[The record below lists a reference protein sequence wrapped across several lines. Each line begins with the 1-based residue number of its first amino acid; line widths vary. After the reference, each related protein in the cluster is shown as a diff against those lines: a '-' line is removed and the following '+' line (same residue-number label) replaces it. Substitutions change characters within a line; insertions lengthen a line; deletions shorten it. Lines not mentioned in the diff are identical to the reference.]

1 MGRINRLQVNKKKI
15 NNKLN
20 SLIKDLD
27 RTISIKVG
35 IFQNAPAPE
44 GTSLSMADLGA
55 IHEFGATIPVTKK
68 MRNYLHRQGLHLK
81 KETTSVVIPTR
92 SFLRMPL
99 LSKEGK
105 KYINDFLKTQL
116 ASEKE
121 LDKLFY
127 EDKPELLTKV
137 AEATGYAA
145 YLRVMSAFDTS
156 GFGKWPDITGF
167 TKTHR
172 VGNANNPPLND
183 RGDLQDSIT
192 WKVEE

>member
-1 MGRINRLQVNKKKI
+1 MGNINRLQVNKKKI

-44 GTSLSMADLGA
+44 GTHLSMADLGA

-68 MRNYLHRQGLHLK
+68 MRNYLHSQGLHLK

-99 LSKEGK
+99 LSSEGK

-116 ASEKE
+116 ASNKE

-127 EDKPELLTKV
+127 EDKPELLTEV
-137 AEATGYAA
+137 AKATGYAA

-156 GFGKWPDITGF
+156 GFGNWPDITEF

-172 VGNANNPPLND
+172 TGDENNPPLNN
-183 RGDLQDSIT
+183 RGNLQDSIT